1 MMGAAGHP
9 LGGRFLPLLAGS
21 TNPVALITPPKDG
34 TYEQQEKLNTVTF

>member
-9 LGGRFLPLLAGS
+9 LGGRYAFAGS
-21 TNPVALITPPKDG
+21 SNPVALITPPKDG